1 MDKRNIRNY
10 EVSIWTLQDEFITV
24 LKHTNLESKGQI
36 QEPILLLS
44 NDDPQ
49 EFSFSIPMY
58 IYEGVER
65 RENPIWYTT
74 RNGIIQK
81 NLRKIKVI
89 INKGDKKLEKVFE
102 FLIKEI
108 TENHVNDVLTCD
120 VHCTELAFEELGKI
134 GYKISLTAGDLEADD
149 AEWFKTGHWNNNGV
163 EDYNQPNGSIQYWN
177 NKIFGNNTAPN
188 WTYEVH
194 MNWDGYL
201 NGENRSSSI
210 IYEEEYLNWKAESN
224 GELVSEHVLYK
235 EKWRSALDLKESN
248 IYNLTQSLA
257 ELFGVFCRYEYVY
270 DENYHII
277 GRKVIYYNNY
287 LQEEEGYL
295 DLTYPYSTAEITRTC
310 DSDDLVTKM
319 FVRPVNAG
327 QSNSDLITI
336 MDVPANKSREDYIL
350 NFDYLKS
357 IDAITDEQQ
366 EYLDTFDEEMFRYN
380 SVLSE
385 TSEKMLWYQER
396 LPELE
401 AKVTTLTN
409 SIELDQEQYD
419 ESRRLFNMLTDVDGV
434 IVRNENSPDTI
445 TLLQDTN
452 TKVYYAKIARPG
464 IKVDTLRIY
473 NTYNA
478 AGATNNKLSGEITN
492 WRPEYDSYGNLEKIY
507 INNFSQ
513 VPNSRILYTT
523 YSYEPKLYYEK
534 ISQIWLQKFTADTG
548 ELESAK
554 TLVEE
559 YNSTLEELQET
570 YDENLTAKQTK
581 IKEFETIMGA
591 ALREGY
597 WQPEDYTDYGNTYNA
612 TFYVWAG
619 SNQEIEHASFF
630 WDTELFDYEQ
640 NSSYKF
646 GILQEEKYYPCI
658 DLTEHLDYV
667 RQNYDKLSFL
677 FYDNIADH
685 ARSNVTHIRSFA
697 AGSQAVYGFL
707 KVEGEIRP
715 RPVLILLGAT
725 TLTEDELEA
734 MYSSGMIGILNT
746 TYNESLDGKSASLN
760 VNISSYEDV
769 TEDFISDEIFQS
781 ANTVFPR
788 IKVNSF
794 VMRNAS
800 DELILKYNDSIL
812 EDYEDYYVLT
822 RYDGYYLTLK
832 PETVL
837 KNTQVRN
844 GELSFRYTLSNA
856 DLSIYLDA
864 LQISKENAF
873 PKVSY
878 DIKPNVIN
886 SNFISTDYMALN
898 RVVNINDIDLKF
910 EDVKGYISKVE
921 VHLEVPWDDTI
932 EIKNYTS
939 KFEDLF
945 SSIVAQTEAMKK
957 SAGIIG
963 LASAVINGNGTI
975 DSDRIKQTYNNIV
988 TAQDAYEV
996 AKFDDVGVVNVKL
1009 EHYFNEAGEIL
1020 KDAAA
1025 VISGVQDINTENR
1038 AILGSF
1044 VGNVQA
1050 ALQPNIFTQATR
1062 PTTFKPGDIW
1072 NQTDPED
1079 SSRIIA
1085 TYIAMAYSSEVEGSG
1100 TNGWNKTYDGTLAS
1114 IDGTN
1119 ISIDTVTG
1127 DIELKAQN
1135 KISIKAKS
1143 QLDLTSNDI
1152 FITGNRNINIGS
1164 SGLINISSL
1173 GGINIINSPFDIN
1186 SQSSVIDNAT
1196 SLVALNSNGIQMAS
1210 SNITM
1215 KSGAAIDFIVSN
1227 GTAQGTSAISLSEDK
1242 GIWIGSG
1249 KEVRLF
1255 SGTIDSSTTPYGAG
1269 VVFSPD
1275 KILFGVNNRTP
1286 VEVGWMYTIDGTA
1299 VEMTEQRILLSAI
1312 EELDRI
1318 EQNGIEINGNAAG
1331 IEITSDKIGFA
1342 TGTENSRNTI
1352 LMNNEGI
1359 TLASGTEIDKNNH
1372 SGSYVS
1378 ISNSGIDFGS
1388 SGNIYLNTANV
1399 QLQTNGTISDG
1410 TANGTRFALGTNL
1423 NNSNRDAKLVL
1434 DGAGNLYV
1442 TGSITAT
1449 ALNIVDSNNNS
1460 VAFSQYID
1468 DLNSR
1473 IDDEIQTW
1481 FGKGTP
1487 KIYTDSP
1494 NSSTSSPL
1502 LQLMMGAS
1510 GATTSTNISWQ
1521 TTPCWTID
1529 DADKHIGDI
1538 YYDIAYS
1545 KEQAEEQ
1552 TAINEQEARANA
1564 QPGQMIMW
1572 TDESYSDTAGQAF
1585 RFIKRNGVYQ
1595 WQAIDDTISTGT
1607 ANRVERIHN
1616 GDLGLAFENSGGNA
1630 FVTLNKT
1637 DGLVI
1642 MGNSV
1647 TSGGNTYYPFFKAT
1661 NNAMGFFQASSPTAN
1676 MTNADNGLLYYENG
1690 SLTVKGAIYASS
1702 LYIGNTD
1709 YASDVQNI
1717 SNIGSAVNDKAQTFR
1732 INGAPTNSNTNFD
1745 FNLGDIWLD
1754 TSTGIQY
1761 VAISTTKNNATS
1773 WKHATNFYGTSLSV
1787 NADSGNIE
1795 IKAQKQ
1801 VVIAANGSIAIIGG
1815 EDLYFNGSN
1824 DIHFNGGNNLYFTGG
1839 NSIQLKVQANDSL
1852 ASVEISSA
1860 GINLTGQGINLQ
1872 TSSGATAIQLSDSGI
1887 TMTTKGDVTL
1897 KGKTG
1902 QIWFG
1907 QDENNATFYVDPD
1920 GIIFCKGIICD
1931 GNITGNIPETGYDSG
1946 TNSYSLYW
1954 TGQKD
1959 PRSGGSSHSH
1969 TTTFNSNDSITGGNY
1984 TCFLDWKLI
1993 TLQNWNIRNVAIT
2006 VTCNG
2011 VEIFNQTGMGPYSYE
2026 STISVYGGNNN
2037 AISISNGTQQLTFKI
2052 SISYTTSGDYGTTR
2066 WDASYKKMSVILT
2079 PQ

>member
-36 QEPILLLS
+36 QEPILSLS

-108 TENHVNDVLTCD
+108 IENHVNDVLTCD
-120 VHCTELAFEELGKI
+120 IHCTELAFEELGKI

-163 EDYNQPNGSIQYWN
+163 KDYNQPNGSIQYWN

-188 WTYEVH
+188 WTYEVR

-201 NGENRSSSI
+201 DSENRSSSI
-210 IYEEEYLNWKAESN
+210 IYEEEYLNWKAEQN
-224 GELVSEHVLYK
+224 GDLVSEHVLHK

-257 ELFGVFCRYEYVY
+257 ELFGVFCRYEYTY

-319 FVRPVNAG
+319 FVRPVNG
-327 QSNSDLITI
+327 GENSSDLITI

-401 AKVTTLTN
+401 AKVATLTN

-434 IVRNENSPDTI
+434 IIRNENSPDTI
-445 TLLQDTN
+445 TLLQNTN

-464 IKVDTLRIY
+464 IKADTLRIY

-478 AGATNNKLSGEITN
+478 AGTANNKLSGEITN

-534 ISQIWLQKFTADTG
+534 ISQIWLQKFAADTG

-559 YNSTLEELQET
+559 YNSVLEELQET

-597 WQPEDYTDYGNTYNA
+597 WQPEDYTDYGNVYDA

-619 SNQEIEHASFF
+619 SNQEVERASFF

-677 FYDNIADH
+677 FYDNNADH

-715 RPVLILLGAT
+715 KPVLILLGAT

-734 MYSSGMIGILNT
+734 MYSSGMIGVLNT

-769 TEDFISDEIFQS
+769 TEDFIADEIFQS
-781 ANTVFPR
+781 ASTVFPR
-788 IKVNSF
+788 VKVNSL
-794 VMRNAS
+794 VMRNTS

-844 GELSFRYTLSNA
+844 GELSFRYALSNA

-886 SNFISTDYMALN
+886 SNFIATDYMALN
-898 RVVNINDIDLKF
+898 RVVNINDVDLKF

-921 VHLEVPWDDTI
+921 VHLEAPWDDTI

-975 DSDRIKQTYNNIV
+975 DSDRIKQTYNNII
-988 TAQDAYEV
+988 TTQDAYEA

-1025 VISGVQDINTENR
+1025 AISGVQDINAENR
-1038 AILGSF
+1038 AILGGF
-1044 VGNVQA
+1044 IENVQA

-1062 PTTFKPGDIW
+1062 PSTFKPGDIW

-1114 IDGTN
+1114 ITGAALN
-1119 ISIDTVTG
+1119 IDTVSG
-1127 DIELKAQN
+1127 RVDITAATQINLNSGNTVNIAADEN
-1135 KISIKAKS
+1135 V
-1143 QLDLTSNDI
+1143 N
-1152 FITGNRNINIGS
+1152 ITGNKEVNIGGTKINIGS
-1164 SGLINISSL
+1164 STTPVSQVGEIHLI
-1173 GGINIINSPFDIN
+1173 
-1186 SQSSVIDNAT
+1186 A
-1196 SLVALNSNGIQMAS
+1196 SNGSHVDLTSQGIELGA

-1215 KSGAAIDFIVSN
+1215 KSGASMKFVVSN
-1227 GTAQGTSAISLSEDK
+1227 GTDQGTTAISLSEDK

-1255 SGTIDSSTTPYGAG
+1255 SGTIDSSSTADGAS
-1269 VVFSPD
+1269 VVIAPD
-1275 KILFGVNNRTP
+1275 KILFGVGNRIP
-1286 VEVGWMYTIDGTA
+1286 IEIAGNPGWVYTDGGTA

-1312 EELDRI
+1312 EELDGI

-1331 IEITSDKIGFA
+1331 VEIKPDKIGFA
-1342 TGTENSRNTI
+1342 TGTGTLRNTI
-1352 LMNNEGI
+1352 LMNSEGI
-1359 TLASGTEIDKNNH
+1359 TLASGTTINKNNH
-1372 SGSYVS
+1372 SGSYIS

-1399 QLQTNGTISDG
+1399 QLQTNGTIADG
-1410 TANGTRFALGTNL
+1410 GYGTRFALGTNL
-1423 NNSNRDAKLVL
+1423 NNSNREAKLVF
-1434 DGAGNLYV
+1434 DGQGNLTI
-1442 TGSITAT
+1442 TGAINAT
-1449 ALNIVDSNNNS
+1449 ALNIINNNVS
-1460 VAFSQYID
+1460 TAFSDYIN

-1473 IDDEIQTW
+1473 IDDEVQTW

-1487 KIYTDSP
+1487 LYLGFNIA
-1494 NSSTSSPL
+1494 NPL
-1502 LQLMMGAS
+1502 TRNMVGEDGTEVDPTGNDVS
-1510 GATTSTNISWQ
+1510 K
-1521 TTPCWTID
+1521 PVWTVSD
-1529 DADKHIGDI
+1529 NNRHTGDI

-1545 KEQAEEQ
+1545 KEYAKTLIPQEPNYKGEWAAYNFYLTDDIVLHANKYYIFIVDTSVPEATSQFISSDWEEYFG
-1552 TAINEQEARANA
+1552 N
-1564 QPGQMIMW
+1564 
-1572 TDESYSDTAGQAF
+1572 YSNTAGQAF
-1585 RFIKRNGVYQ
+1585 RFIKNGNNFS
-1595 WQAIDDTISTGT
+1595 WQAIDDTNT
-1607 ANRVERIHN
+1607 AVTVNRVEKIHN
-1616 GDLGLAFENSGGNA
+1616 GDIGLAFQNSGGNA
-1630 FVTLNKT
+1630 FVTLNNT

-1642 MGNSV
+1642 MGDSV

-1676 MTNADNGLLYYENG
+1676 MNNANNGLLYYENG

-1709 YASDVQNI
+1709 YASDISTI
-1717 SNIGSAVNDKAQTFR
+1717 SNKAQTFYR
-1732 INGAPTNSNTNFD
+1732 FGAPNSDNVNFN
-1745 FNLGDIWLD
+1745 FNVGDIWFD
-1754 TSTGIQY
+1754 YSTGQIY
-1761 VAISTTKNNATS
+1761 VAISNAQSVRSWTRTSTYHMHGTKLTVDGEAGDISILAENNLNIASGQSLTINTLGNLYIS
-1773 WKHATNFYGTSLSV
+1773 GAMGVTINSGSKLTLLSNTSL
-1787 NADSGNIE
+1787 
-1795 IKAQKQ
+1795 
-1801 VVIAANGSIAIIGG
+1801 
-1815 EDLYFNGSN
+1815 DL
-1824 DIHFNGGNNLYFTGG
+1824 
-1839 NSIQLKVQANDSL
+1839 Q
-1852 ASVEISSA
+1852 SSE
-1860 GINLTGQGINLQ
+1860 INLRTA
-1872 TSSGATAIQLSDSGI
+1872 SGATAIQLSDSGI
-1887 TMTTKGDVTL
+1887 IMTTDGDVTL
-1897 KGKTG
+1897 KGNSG
-1902 QIWFG
+1902 SIIFG
-1907 QDENNATFYVDPD
+1907 TDPEAPNFSVSTD
-1920 GIIFCKGIICD
+1920 GIIYCEGIVCRGDIQGD
-1931 GNITGNIPETGYDSG
+1931 YIASGSGYDGSSDNYFLSWIKDKQYDGWGSG
-1946 TNSYSLYW
+1946 QTIQRTCTFTSNDVITPGFYNCQIDWRLINISGEANTIRITNIDVMYEQSPFISLSNQGSYSYGSNINIQDSGRIYISNNTNSI
-1954 TGQKD
+1954 
-1959 PRSGGSSHSH
+1959 
-1969 TTTFNSNDSITGGNY
+1969 TF
-1984 TCFLDWKLI
+1984 
-1993 TLQNWNIRNVAIT
+1993 
-2006 VTCNG
+2006 
-2011 VEIFNQTGMGPYSYE
+2011 
-2026 STISVYGGNNN
+2026 TIE
-2037 AISISNGTQQLTFKI
+2037 L
-2052 SISYTTSGDYGTTR
+2052 TTSSDWMRAKWETSYNQKAILYATT
-2066 WDASYKKMSVILT
+2066 
-2079 PQ
+2079 

>member
-36 QEPILLLS
+36 QEPILSLS

-58 IYEGVER
+58 IYEGTER

-74 RNGIIQK
+74 RNGVIQK

-108 TENHVNDVLTCD
+108 TENHINDVLTCD

-149 AEWFKTGHWNNNGV
+149 AEWFKTGHWNNNGI

-188 WTYEVH
+188 WTYEVR

-224 GELVSEHVLYK
+224 GELVSERVLYK

-257 ELFGVFCRYEYVY
+257 ELFGVFCRYEYAY

-327 QSNSDLITI
+327 QNNSDLITI

-366 EYLDTFDEEMFRYN
+366 EYLDTFDEEIFGYN

-419 ESRRLFNMLTDVDGV
+419 ESRRLFNMLTDIDGV
-434 IVRNENSPDTI
+434 ITRNENSPDTI

-464 IKVDTLRIY
+464 IKADTLRIY

-478 AGATNNKLSGEITN
+478 AGTANNKLSGEITN

-513 VPNSRILYTT
+513 VPNSRILYTI

-534 ISQIWLQKFTADTG
+534 ISQIWLQKFAADTG
-548 ELESAK
+548 ELESTK

-619 SNQEIEHASFF
+619 SNQEVERASFF

-667 RQNYDKLSFL
+667 RQNYDRLSFL
-677 FYDNIADH
+677 FYDNNADH

-734 MYSSGMIGILNT
+734 MYSSGMIGVLNT

-781 ANTVFPR
+781 ASTVFPR
-788 IKVNSF
+788 IKVNSL
-794 VMRNAS
+794 VMRNTS

-886 SNFISTDYMALN
+886 SNFIATDYMALN
-898 RVVNINDIDLKF
+898 RVVNINDVDLKF

-921 VHLEVPWDDTI
+921 VHLEAPWDDTI

-975 DSDRIKQTYNNIV
+975 DSDKIKQTYSSIV
-988 TAQDAYEV
+988 TTQDAYEI
-996 AKFDDVGVVNVKL
+996 AKFDDVGIVNTKL

-1025 VISGVQDINTENR
+1025 VISGVQDINAENR

-1044 VGNVQA
+1044 VENVQA

-1079 SSRIIA
+1079 STEIIA

-1100 TNGWNKTYDGTLAS
+1100 TEGWNKTYDGTLAS
-1114 IDGTN
+1114 ITGAALN
-1119 ISIDTVTG
+1119 IDTVSG
-1127 DIELKAQN
+1127 RVDITAATQINLNSGNTVNITANEN
-1135 KISIKAKS
+1135 V
-1143 QLDLTSNDI
+1143 N
-1152 FITGNRNINIGS
+1152 ITGNKEVNIGGTKINIGS
-1164 SGLINISSL
+1164 STTPVSQVGEIHLI
-1173 GGINIINSPFDIN
+1173 
-1186 SQSSVIDNAT
+1186 A
-1196 SLVALNSNGIQMAS
+1196 SNGSHVDLTSQGIELGA

-1215 KSGAAIDFIVSN
+1215 KSGASMEFVVSS
-1227 GTAQGTSAISLSEDK
+1227 GTDQGTTAISLSEDK

-1255 SGTIDSSTTPYGAG
+1255 SGTIDSSSTADGAS
-1269 VVFSPD
+1269 VVIAPD
-1275 KILFGVNNRTP
+1275 KILFGVGNRIPINIAGTP
-1286 VEVGWMYTIDGTA
+1286 SWIYTIGGTA

-1318 EQNGIEINGNAAG
+1318 EQNGIEINGSAAG
-1331 IEITSDKIGFA
+1331 IEITPDKIGFA
-1342 TGTENSRNTI
+1342 TGTGTSRNTI
-1352 LMNNEGI
+1352 LMNSEGI
-1359 TLASGTEIDKNNH
+1359 TLASGTTINKNNH

-1399 QLQTNGTISDG
+1399 QLQTDGTIADG
-1410 TANGTRFALGTNL
+1410 GYGTRFALGTNL
-1423 NNSNRDAKLVL
+1423 NNANREAKLVF
-1434 DGAGNLYV
+1434 DGQGNLTI
-1442 TGSITAT
+1442 TGAINAT
-1449 ALNIVDSNNNS
+1449 ALNIINNGAS
-1460 VAFSQYID
+1460 TAFADYID

-1481 FGKGTP
+1481 FGHGTP
-1487 KIYTDSP
+1487 LYLGTTSI
-1494 NSSTSSPL
+1494 SSPL
-1502 LQLMMGAS
+1502 TRNMVGADNVIPDPTGNNES
-1510 GATTSTNISWQ
+1510 L
-1521 TTPCWTID
+1521 PVWTVSD
-1529 DADKHIGDI
+1529 NDKHIGDI

-1545 KEQAEEQ
+1545 KEQAAE
-1552 TAINEQEARANA
+1552 AIQETNSNSTNS
-1564 QPGQMIMW
+1564 QSTGTSSQSNSNDND
-1572 TDESYSDTAGQAF
+1572 DEIIDIEIIETEYAYSNTAGQAF
-1585 RFIKRNGVYQ
+1585 RFIRNGSNYS
-1595 WQAIDDTISTGT
+1595 WQAIDDTNT
-1607 ANRVERIHN
+1607 AATINRVEKIHN
-1616 GDLGLAFENSGGNA
+1616 GDIGLAFQNSNDNA

-1676 MTNADNGLLYYENG
+1676 MTNANNGLLYYENG

-1702 LYIGNTD
+1702 LYIGNTN
-1709 YASDVQNI
+1709 YASDIQNI
-1717 SNIGSAVNDKAQTFR
+1717 SNIGSAVNSKTQTYLYV
-1732 INGAPTNSNTNFD
+1732 GAPSSNNTD
-1745 FNLGDIWLD
+1745 FNFNVGDLWIDLSTSPSTRYIAINNAKNTADSWTKYYAEKVKGTALVVDADTGTINIQAANTLNLGSGGSINILGD
-1754 TSTGIQY
+1754 
-1761 VAISTTKNNATS
+1761 
-1773 WKHATNFYGTSLSV
+1773 
-1787 NADSGNIE
+1787 GNIN
-1795 IKAQKQ
+1795 IGSSSNISI
-1801 VVIAANGSIAIIGG
+1801 IAN
-1815 EDLYFNGSN
+1815 N
-1824 DIHFNGGNNLYFTGG
+1824 DITIAGGGNLTFQG
-1839 NSIQLKVQANDSL
+1839 N
-1852 ASVEISSA
+1852 
-1860 GINLTGQGINLQ
+1860 
-1872 TSSGATAIQLSDSGI
+1872 SGI
-1887 TMTTKGDVTL
+1887 TMDTQGNVTL
-1897 KGKTG
+1897 KGNTG
-1902 QIWFG
+1902 YIRFG
-1907 QDENNATFYVDPD
+1907 LDDESPNFSVSTD
-1920 GIIFCKGIICD
+1920 GIIYCQGIVCFGDINGKFPSTDSGSSGSSTATSHRLTWTKNKDDTSAGFTTGTFTTNDTITQGTYTCNFSFNLV
-1931 GNITGNIPETGYDSG
+1931 NISGSVRRNVGIDVEYNGVTIASAVATGTYANSDNMVFNGSGDINIPSNTS
-1946 TNSYSLYW
+1946 SL
-1954 TGQKD
+1954 
-1959 PRSGGSSHSH
+1959 
-1969 TTTFNSNDSITGGNY
+1969 TF
-1984 TCFLDWKLI
+1984 
-1993 TLQNWNIRNVAIT
+1993 TLRFT
-2006 VTCNG
+2006 NG
-2011 VEIFNQTGMGPYSYE
+2011 VYMH
-2026 STISVYGGNNN
+2026 
-2037 AISISNGTQQLTFKI
+2037 
-2052 SISYTTSGDYGTTR
+2052 TR
-2066 WDASYKKMSVILT
+2066 WEWSYDQTVILT

>member
-36 QEPILLLS
+36 QEPILSLS

-58 IYEGVER
+58 IYEGTER

-74 RNGIIQK
+74 RNGVIQK

-108 TENHVNDVLTCD
+108 SENHVNDVLTCD

-188 WTYEVH
+188 WTYEVR

-248 IYNLTQSLA
+248 IYNLTQNLA
-257 ELFGVFCRYEYVY
+257 ELFGVFCRYEYAY

-327 QSNSDLITI
+327 QNNSDLITI

-366 EYLDTFDEEMFRYN
+366 GYLDTFDEEMFRYN
-380 SVLSE
+380 SILSE

-419 ESRRLFNMLTDVDGV
+419 ESRRLFNMLTDIDGV
-434 IVRNENSPDTI
+434 ITRNENSPDTI

-464 IKVDTLRIY
+464 IKADTLRIY

-478 AGATNNKLSGEITN
+478 AGAANNKLSGEITN

-534 ISQIWLQKFTADTG
+534 ISQIWLQKFAADTG

-597 WQPEDYTDYGNTYNA
+597 WQPEDYTDYGNVYDA

-619 SNQEIEHASFF
+619 SNQEVERASFF

-667 RQNYDKLSFL
+667 RQNYDRLSFL
-677 FYDNIADH
+677 FYDNMADH

-734 MYSSGMIGILNT
+734 MYSSGMIGVLNT

-769 TEDFISDEIFQS
+769 TEDFITDEIFQS
-781 ANTVFPR
+781 ASTVFPR
-788 IKVNSF
+788 IKVNSL
-794 VMRNAS
+794 VMRNTS

-886 SNFISTDYMALN
+886 SNFIATDYMALN
-898 RVVNINDIDLKF
+898 RVVNINDVDLKF

-921 VHLEVPWDDTI
+921 VHLETPWDDTI

-975 DSDRIKQTYNNIV
+975 DSDRIKQTYSNIV
-988 TAQDAYEV
+988 TTQDAYEI

-1025 VISGVQDINTENR
+1025 VISGVQDTNIENR

-1044 VGNVQA
+1044 VENVQA

-1072 NQTDPED
+1072 NQTDPEVP
-1079 SSRIIA
+1079 SRIIA

-1100 TNGWNKTYDGTLAS
+1100 TEGWNKTYDGTLAS
-1114 IDGTN
+1114 ITGAALN
-1119 ISIDTVTG
+1119 IDTVSG
-1127 DIELKAQN
+1127 RVDITAATEINLNSGNTVNIAAN
-1135 KISIKAKS
+1135 ENI
-1143 QLDLTSNDI
+1143 N
-1152 FITGNRNINIGS
+1152 ITGNKEVNIGGTKINIGS
-1164 SGLINISSL
+1164 STT
-1173 GGINIINSPFDIN
+1173 PV
-1186 SQSSVIDNAT
+1186 SQVGEIH
-1196 SLVALNSNGIQMAS
+1196 LVASNGSHVDLTSQGIELGA

-1215 KSGAAIDFIVSN
+1215 KSGASMEFVVSN
-1227 GTAQGTSAISLSEDK
+1227 GTGQGTTAISLSEDK

-1255 SGTIDSSTTPYGAG
+1255 SGTIDSSSTADGAG
-1269 VVFSPD
+1269 VVIAPD
-1275 KILFGVNNRTP
+1275 KILFGVSNRIPIEIEGNPSWIYT
-1286 VEVGWMYTIDGTA
+1286 VGGTA

-1312 EELDRI
+1312 EELDGI

-1331 IEITSDKIGFA
+1331 IEITPDKIGFA
-1342 TGTENSRNTI
+1342 TGTGTLRNTI

-1359 TLASGTEIDKNNH
+1359 TLASGTTINKNNH

-1423 NNSNRDAKLVL
+1423 NNNNRDAKLVL
-1434 DGAGNLYV
+1434 DGAGNLYI

-1552 TAINEQEARANA
+1552 TAINEQEAIANA
-1564 QPGQMIMW
+1564 QPGEMIAY
-1572 TDESYSDTAGQAF
+1572 TNESYSDTAGQAF

-1630 FVTLNKT
+1630 FVTLNNT

-1676 MTNADNGLLYYENG
+1676 MTNANNGLLYYENG

-1717 SNIGSAVNDKAQTFR
+1717 SSKATTYYQTSKP
-1732 INGAPTNSNTNFD
+1732 INYKK
-1745 FNLGDIWLD
+1745 GDIWQNSQNGL
-1754 TSTGIQY
+1754 TY
-1761 VAISTTKNNATS
+1761 VASADYDSTMTLDLNWTLTTTS
-1773 WKHATNFYGTSLSV
+1773 EVYGTKLTV
-1787 NADSGNIE
+1787 DADAGDIE
-1795 IKAQKQ
+1795 IS
-1801 VVIAANGSIAIIGG
+1801 AANTLNIQSGQSLTINTLGN
-1815 EDLYFNGSN
+1815 LYISGSN
-1824 DIHFNGGNNLYFTGG
+1824 GVTI
-1839 NSIQLKVQANDSL
+1839 NSGSKLTLLSNTSL
-1852 ASVEISSA
+1852 DLQSSE
-1860 GINLTGQGINLQ
+1860 INLR

-1887 TMTTKGDVTL
+1887 VMTTNGDVTL
-1897 KGKTG
+1897 KGNSG
-1902 QIWFG
+1902 SIVFG
-1907 QDENNATFYVDPD
+1907 TDPEAPNFSVSTD
-1920 GIIFCKGIICD
+1920 GIIYCEGIVCRGDIQGD
-1931 GNITGNIPETGYDSG
+1931 YIASGSGY
-1946 TNSYSLYW
+1946 N
-1954 TGQKD
+1954 
-1959 PRSGGSSHSH
+1959 GSSDNYFLSWVKDKQYEGWGSGQ
-1969 TTTFNSNDSITGGNY
+1969 TIQRTCTFTSNDIITPGFYN
-1984 TCFLDWKLI
+1984 CQIDWKLI
-1993 TLQNWNIRNVAIT
+1993 NISGEGNTIRIT
-2006 VTCNG
+2006 NIDVMY
-2011 VEIFNQTGMGPYSYE
+2011 EQSPFISLSNQGSYSYG
-2026 STISVYGGNNN
+2026 SSINIQDSGRIY
-2037 AISISNGTQQLTFKI
+2037 ISNNTNSITFTI
-2052 SISYTTSGDYGTTR
+2052 ELTTSSEWMRAKWETSYNQKAILYATT
-2066 WDASYKKMSVILT
+2066 
-2079 PQ
+2079 